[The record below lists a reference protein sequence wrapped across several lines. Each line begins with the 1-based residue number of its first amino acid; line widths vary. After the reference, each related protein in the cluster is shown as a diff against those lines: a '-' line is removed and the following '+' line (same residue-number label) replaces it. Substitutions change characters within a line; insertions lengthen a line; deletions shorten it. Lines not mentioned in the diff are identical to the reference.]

1 MSHAEALKYFKSN
14 SGYARMKDLKRLGI
28 HPRVLKDF
36 VSKKVVQKIKPGI
49 YRLIDAN
56 PLEYQE
62 FVDLCIAM
70 PKGVI
75 CIYSALNYYGLSD
88 YKPEKIML
96 AVPQGYRFPKIET
109 DNFQGFFFSPQMY
122 IGDTK
127 EIELGGG
134 AFRIYSREKALVDAF
149 RFKYRFGTD
158 RAQSALIRYTKSP
171 HRHLGRLLV
180 LARQCKVL
188 QAMLPFL
195 DEVM

>member
-1 MSHAEALKYFKSN
+1 MSHDEALKYFKSN
-14 SGYARMKDLKRLGI
+14 SGYARMKDLKQMGI

-36 VSKKVVQKIKPGI
+36 ISKKMVQKIKPGI
-49 YRLIDAN
+49 YRLIDVNAS
-56 PLEYQE
+56 EYQH
-62 FVDLCIAM
+62 FVDLCIAI

-75 CIYSALNYYGLSD
+75 CIYSALNYYGLSE
-88 YKPEKIML
+88 YKPERIML
-96 AVPQGYRFPKIET
+96 AVPQGCRLPKIENT
-109 DNFQGFFFSPQMY
+109 DFQGFFFSPQMY
-122 IGDTK
+122 FGDIE
-127 EIELGGG
+127 EIELDGGI
-134 AFRIYSREKALVDAF
+134 FRIYSREKALVDAF
-149 RFKYRFGTD
+149 RFKSRFGLE